1 MGALSAIP
9 RRFLPDS
16 MLVRVPDG
24 LGGFADVAEVS
35 HVRFAR
41 TQSVSDDAHR
51 SADAGAGKV
60 YVDAVN
66 SGGAFEVPA
75 GSRVEIGG
83 HSYFVA
89 ECKRCEGFG
98 GAVHHWELVVR

>member
-1 MGALSAIP
+1 MGWLPQMP
-9 RRFLPDS
+9 RRMLPDC
-16 MLVRVPDG
+16 MGVRVPDG
-24 LGGFADVAEVS
+24 DGGFADAVEVS

-41 TQSVSDDAHR
+41 TQSACDDAHR

-66 SGGAFEVPA
+66 SDGAFDIPA

-83 HSYFVA
+83 DSFYVA
-89 ECKRCEGFG
+89 KVRRCEGFRG
-98 GAVHHWELVVR
+98 RLHHLELTVR

>member
-1 MGALSAIP
+1 MGWMPQIP
-9 RRFLPDS
+9 GRLLPDS
-16 MLVRVPDG
+16 MEVRVPDG
-24 LGGFADVAEVS
+24 SGGFADAVTVS
-35 HVRFAR
+35 HVRFVR
-41 TQSVSDDAHR
+41 TQSASDDAHR

-83 HSYFVA
+83 DSLFVA
-89 ECKRCEGFG
+89 AVRRCEGFG
-98 GAVHHWELVVR
+98 GKVHHWELTVR